1 MNRFVQATLSLLFIL
16 PVVSGISVSCIFASG
31 VAQADQLALP
41 TPDVIAPVIEQKNLV
56 TKIAA
61 GSDHQILVTATDN
74 VAIKNVTLFWR
85 DTGDNMYRNKTMRN
99 VPNTDDYSVTLSAG
113 ELRGN
118 GLEYY
123 IEATDQAG
131 NTLLL
136 GYAFSPIAVV
146 VEQPV
151 LNEQVAGASAMDST
165 TPEKIPEKEYESDK
179 SNKWL
184 WIGLAVLAVGA
195 LASSSGGG
203 GDGGGGGTSGGPS
216 GEPTVVINAPVP

>member
-1 MNRFVQATLSLLFIL
+1 MNRFVQATLSLLFTL
-16 PVVSGISVSCIFASG
+16 PVVSGISVSCIFVSG

-41 TPDVIAPVIEQKNLV
+41 TADVTAPVMEQKNLV

-61 GSDHQILVTATDN
+61 GKDHEILVTATDN
-74 VAIKNVTLFWR
+74 VAIKNVTLFYR
-85 DTGDNMYRNKTMRN
+85 DTGDNMYRNMPMRN
-99 VPNTDDYSVTLSAG
+99 VPNTDDYSVTLSTS
-113 ELRGN
+113 ELHGN

-123 IEATDQAG
+123 IQATDHAG

-146 VEQPV
+146 VEHPA
-151 LNEQVAGASAMDST
+151 LNEQMASSSVIDST

-216 GEPTVVINAPVP
+216 GEPTVIINAPVP